1 MTISVRVNCGMNT
14 IIPTDPI
21 KENDD
26 TIDYNI
32 KPKKKKTV
40 GKLSLQKCL

>member
-1 MTISVRVNCGMNT
+1 MTILVRVNCGTNT

-32 KPKKKKTV
+32 KPKKKTV

>member
-1 MTISVRVNCGMNT
+1 MTILVRVNCGMNT
-14 IIPTDPI
+14 IILTDPI

-32 KPKKKKTV
+32 KPKKKK
-40 GKLSLQKCL
+40 L